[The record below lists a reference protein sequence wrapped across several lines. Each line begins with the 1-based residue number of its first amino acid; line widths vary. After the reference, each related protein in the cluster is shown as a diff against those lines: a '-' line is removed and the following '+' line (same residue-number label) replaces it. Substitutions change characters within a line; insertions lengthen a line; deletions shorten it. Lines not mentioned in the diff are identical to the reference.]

1 MARDRIQKGSLSFQ
15 IQKTLGDRL
24 KIGYSKHVAK
34 ALGRAQKGIYSWS
47 TYNNY
52 MKHCNYFANYCK
64 LQHGCRTLEE
74 CRQYAN
80 EWLQKRI
87 DDGLSS
93 YTLKL
98 EVSALSK
105 LYGVQ
110 SSDFI
115 ATPSRQRSNI
125 TRSRLDVKR
134 DKNFSEAKNDRFVRF
149 CKSTGLRRSELA
161 ALTGDKLVQRDG
173 KYFIEVKGKGGR
185 LRSAPV
191 VGSAKDVQNVVELMT
206 KAGNNHVFDKIN
218 SNADTHGYRSDYAV
232 RVYQLHARDIKTL
245 TRNEIYYCRGD
256 LKGVKYDR
264 AAMYEASHALGHNR
278 ISVIASHY
286 LR

>member
-47 TYNNY
+47 TYKSY

-64 LQHGCRTLEE
+64 QEHGCRTIAE
-74 CRQYAN
+74 CRPYAN
-80 EWLQKRI
+80 EWLQHQI
-87 DDGLSS
+87 DKNLSP

-105 LYGVQ
+105 LYGAQ
-110 SSDFI
+110 SSDFL
-115 ATPSRQRSNI
+115 ATPSRQRSEI

-134 DKNFSEAKNDRFVRF
+134 DKNFSEAKNERFVSF
-149 CKSTGLRRSELA
+149 CKSTGLRRSELRS
-161 ALTGDKLVQRDG
+161 LTGDKLELHNGRYYIRVDSG
-173 KYFIEVKGKGGR
+173 SKGGR
-185 LRSAPV
+185 ERLAPV
-191 VGSAKDVQNVVELMT
+191 VGDVQNVVDLMK
-206 KAGNNHVFDKIN
+206 KAGNGKVFTSAF
-218 SNADTHGYRSDYAV
+218 SNADIHSYRADYAAA
-232 RVYQLHARDIKTL
+232 VYQLHARDINTIP
-245 TRNEIYYCRGD
+245 RAEIYHCRGE
-256 LKGVKYDR
+256 LKGVKYDKR
-264 AAMYEASHALGHNR
+264 AMLKASAALGHNR
-278 ISVIASHY
+278 ISVIAGHY